1 MADDRPAV
9 AAGSR
14 PAFEFEAGYEAG
26 RIYVNV
32 KIDRPWL
39 AFGMVAAGIA
49 TIAALHHI
57 NPTGVRT
64 AVRMALAGLVDRVV
78 SIRPGS
84 VLVDLCFNTKQ
95 RFLTFMHAFV
105 TGTVKE
111 RFQEEFSKIGF
122 KDELQVTVTV
132 YGNASQM
139 RQEMEEVGAEIVES
153 GIGSIASG
161 CITFWNVLFT
171 HAKLTWNPSCI

>member
-1 MADDRPAV
+1 MADDRPAE

-39 AFGMVAAGIA
+39 AFGMAGIA
-49 TIAALHHI
+49 TLAALHLI

-95 RFLTFMHAFV
+95 RFLAFMDALV

-132 YGNASQM
+132 YSNASQM
-139 RQEMEEVGAEIVES
+139 R
-153 GIGSIASG
+153 
-161 CITFWNVLFT
+161 
-171 HAKLTWNPSCI
+171 